1 MCELQKHKNN
11 FFDLLNI
18 DILKIIEKH
27 YLKIEDK
34 KYIGALHHFIS
45 IKIYIQDPILFKN
58 EGRSLYLDDY
68 YREIVD
74 DEEDEEEEIMKYWK
88 ECLEKDNIE
97 DFDNY
102 MLKKKCENYFKKW
115 GEYPEEDFVV
125 NDYFDFNG
133 NFR

>member
-1 MCELQKHKNN
+1 MTLLLQQKNN
-11 FFDLLNI
+11 YFDLLNI

-27 YLKIEDK
+27 YLKIEYK
-34 KYIGALHHFIS
+34 KYIGSLHHFIS

-74 DEEDEEEEIMKYWK
+74 DEEYSDLCSEE
-88 ECLEKDNIE
+88 D
-97 DFDNY
+97 Y

-115 GEYPEEDFVV
+115 GEYPEEEFVV

-133 NFR
+133 NFRL

>member
-1 MCELQKHKNN
+1 MSYLD
-11 FFDLLNI
+11 FLNV

-34 KYIGALHHFIS
+34 KYIGELHHFIAV
-45 IKIYIQDPILFKN
+45 KIYIQDPILFFK
-58 EGRSLYLDDY
+58 EGRSLYMNDY
-68 YREIVD
+68 YREIVEDED
-74 DEEDEEEEIMKYWK
+74 DEIMEYWK
-88 ECLEKDNIE
+88 ECNENDRIE

-102 MLKKKCENYFKKW
+102 MLKKKCENYFNKW

-125 NDYFDFNG
+125 NNYFNFNG